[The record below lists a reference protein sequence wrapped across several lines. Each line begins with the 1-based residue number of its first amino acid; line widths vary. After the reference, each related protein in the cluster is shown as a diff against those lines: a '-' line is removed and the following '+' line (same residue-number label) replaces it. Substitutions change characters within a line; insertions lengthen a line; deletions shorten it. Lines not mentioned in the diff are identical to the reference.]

1 MIKASPLLIVLATI
15 VIPMFLA
22 GRPRPKRQ
30 VRMLYAAMIVVM
42 LVWTVLCLDVYPR
55 YVLPE

>member
-1 MIKASPLLIVLATI
+1 MIKVFPLLIVLATI
-15 VIPMFLA
+15 IIPMILA

-30 VRMLYAAMIVVM
+30 LRLLYVSMGVLMVI
-42 LVWTVLCLDVYPR
+42 WTVLCLDVYPR

>member
-1 MIKASPLLIVLATI
+1 VIKVSPLLIVLATI
-15 VIPMFLA
+15 VVPMMLA

-30 VRMLYAAMIVVM
+30 VRLLYISMGLLMVF
-42 LVWTVLCLDVYPR
+42 WTVLCLEVYPR